1 MVFLFRFVFSLTS
14 SKIIYYLNNIA
25 RLLMVLLF
33 FAALTDTYVKNGD
46 DKIQLK
52 KTDMYHSVCLDYLK
66 K

>member
-1 MVFLFRFVFSLTS
+1 M
-14 SKIIYYLNNIA
+14 
-25 RLLMVLLF
+25 
-33 FAALTDTYVKNGD
+33 TDTYVKNGD